1 MKKIFMI
8 FLVILFSMSLYGQ
21 LDCDPTVNGQ
31 FVNQQLDLQSMT
43 YSVKVQINITDNN
56 GESVKMKYCKAK
68 FTYNDNDIEFVSGEV
83 LTFTQGYESSVY
95 LDDDYI
101 VVKFDKEGN
110 QNYISVGENYVDLVE
125 LHFDILDA
133 NGYSNICLK
142 KNKSIFKDKYD
153 DVLGIGVWLCDEHPL
168 PVELTQFIVNTVN
181 SVVTLNWTTATEIN
195 NKGFDI
201 ERNYNNGYWYKV
213 GYVEGNGNSY
223 IPVHYSYIDNPTL
236 SGTYQYRLKQIDFNG
251 TINYSDVV
259 ETNIT
264 VDKYSLG
271 QNFPNPF
278 NPSTTIRYEIKD
290 AGQVQLR
297 VYDILGNEVSVLV
310 DDYQNVGIHYVKLDA
325 SNLASGL
332 YIYKLIVN
340 ENVFVKKMTLL
351 K

>member
-1 MKKIFMI
+1 MI
-8 FLVILFSMSLYGQ
+8 FLVILFGVSLYGQ
-21 LDCDPTVNGQ
+21 SDCDPTVNGQ
-31 FVNQQLDLQSMT
+31 FVNQQLDLQNMT
-43 YSVKVQINITDNN
+43 YSVKVQMNITDNN
-56 GESVKMKYCKAK
+56 NQPLEMEYCKVR
-68 FTYNDNDIEFVSGEV
+68 FDFNDDALEFMNGSV
-83 LTFTQGYESSVY
+83 LTFTTNYEY
-95 LDDDYI
+95 EL
-101 VVKFDKEGN
+101 
-110 QNYISVGENYVDLVE
+110 YISSDGKKIWVEFELNENETGIFVGENYVDLAE
-125 LHFDILDA
+125 LQFNVLDIY
-133 NGYSNICLK
+133 GYSNICLF
-142 KNKSIFKDKYD
+142 SSHIFR
-153 DVLGIGVWLCDEHPL
+153 VVELSGNLPVGVWLCDEYPL
-168 PVELTQFIVNTVN
+168 PVELTQFTVNTVN

-278 NPSTTIRYEIKD
+278 NPSTTIRYEMKD
-290 AGQVQLR
+290 VGNVQLR
-297 VYDILGNEVSVLV
+297 VYDTLGNEVSILV
-310 DDYQNVGIHYVKLDA
+310 NNYQDAGIHYVKLDA

-332 YIYKLIVN
+332 YIYKLTVN
-340 ENVFVKKMTLL
+340 DVTLIKKMTLL